1 MSATAA
7 ATIPVGQIL
16 ATETPDAL
24 HPNIAV
30 IQKTGIEFPRRLPF
44 GKWLH
49 VGRVLSTVHSSTA
62 WCLGDWLAFGE
73 DTYVGRYRDAV
84 ELCSLRYQTLRN
96 YAWVSRRFPLSRRRD
111 KLSFGHHAEVA
122 ALPEP
127 EQDYW
132 LRMAEELGWS
142 RNQLRKEVRASLTER
157 GEPRS
162 VVRGRTGPAEAP
174 VLLAEGTSVQ
184 LNVAA
189 EEFEL
194 WSAAAAR
201 ANLSVTAWAVSALD
215 EAAERRAARG
225 L

>member
-1 MSATAA
+1 M
-7 ATIPVGQIL
+7 
-16 ATETPDAL
+16 
-24 HPNIAV
+24 
-30 IQKTGIEFPRRLPF
+30 IQRTGIKFPRRLPF
-44 GKWLH
+44 DRWLH
-49 VGRVLSTVHSSTA
+49 VGRVLSAVHSSTT

-73 DTYVGRYRDAV
+73 DRYVGRYRDAV

-132 LRMAEELGWS
+132 LRMAEKLGWS

-162 VVRGRTGPAEAP
+162 VARGQTEPAEDLGP
-174 VLLAEGTSVQ
+174 LAAETSVQ

-201 ANLSVTAWAVSALD
+201 ANLTVTAWAVSALD
-215 EAAERRAARG
+215 EAAERKSAHSAR
-225 L
+225 LP

>member
-1 MSATAA
+1 M
-7 ATIPVGQIL
+7 L
-16 ATETPDAL
+16 ATETPDAV
-24 HPNIAV
+24 HPNIAL
-30 IQKTGIEFPRRLPF
+30 IQKTGIEFPSRLPF
-44 GKWLH
+44 DRWLH

-157 GEPRS
+157 AEPRS
-162 VVRGRTGPAEAP
+162 VARGQVEPAGDPDSLTA
-174 VLLAEGTSVQ
+174 GTSVQ
-184 LNVAA
+184 LDVAA

-194 WSAAAAR
+194 WRAAAAR
-201 ANLSVTAWAVSALD
+201 ANLTVTAWAVSALD
-215 EAAERRAARG
+215 KAAEGKAVHGGRR